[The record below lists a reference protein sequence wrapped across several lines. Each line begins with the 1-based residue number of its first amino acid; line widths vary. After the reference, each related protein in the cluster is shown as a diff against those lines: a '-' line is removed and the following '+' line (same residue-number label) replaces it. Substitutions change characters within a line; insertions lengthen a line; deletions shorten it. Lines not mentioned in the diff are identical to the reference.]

1 MAARLKSL
9 PQGTV
14 TTGGT
19 AVRIIDSMPDTVTKV
34 YISAGAADVWV
45 GDSTVAVNRGLRVL
59 ANTTASIYAQDDILD
74 IVALYVNA
82 AASATT
88 FSVSYLT
95 RT

>member
-1 MAARLKSL
+1 MAARLKTL
-9 PQGTV
+9 AQGTV

-19 AVRIIDSMPDTVTKV
+19 AVKVVDSMPDTVTKV

-45 GDSTVAVNRGLRVL
+45 GDASAAVNRGVRVL
-59 ANTTASIYAQDDILD
+59 ANTTSSIYAQDDILD
-74 IVALYVNA
+74 ITALYVNA
-82 AASATT
+82 AANGTT